1 MSEATEIVV
10 DVDWEDPCE
19 RAKALRDAYYNR
31 LQGGTMQR
39 VRFKHGDNEQEV
51 QSGMMMGSLDALR
64 RAMQD
69 AEDECLISKGQNPR
83 NRRFA
88 ITAGSRRR

>member
-1 MSEATEIVV
+1 MSEANEPVV
-10 DVDWEDPCE
+10 DIDWEDPCA
-19 RAKALRDAYYNR
+19 RAKALRDAYYSR

-69 AEDECLISKGQNPR
+69 AEDECLISQGLQPR

-88 ITAGSRRR
+88 IRAGSRRR